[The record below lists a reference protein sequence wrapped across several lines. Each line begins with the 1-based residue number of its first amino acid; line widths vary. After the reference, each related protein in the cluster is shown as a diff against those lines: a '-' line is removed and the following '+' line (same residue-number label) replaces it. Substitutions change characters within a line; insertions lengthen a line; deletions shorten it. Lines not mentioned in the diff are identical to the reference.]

1 MDALMGD
8 WQPAYHDRLLKWLR
22 VHSTSEMV
30 ETVESLATA
39 KTTRIR
45 YSGLKQVLKGARVS
59 PMVFSN
65 RPRQQ

>member
-1 MDALMGD
+1 MGD

-39 KTTRIR
+39 ETTRIR
-45 YSGLKQVLKGARVS
+45 DSGLKQVLKGARVG
-59 PMVFSN
+59 PMVFPN